1 MVGDQMAGDQMVGD
15 QLVGDLQQPVDDL
28 QQPVDAEVCRGSNP
42 LDTHHAM
49 LPTHQPPH
57 DLPCL
62 RLVPARDR

>member
-1 MVGDQMAGDQMVGD
+1 MVDAQMVGDQMVGD
-15 QLVGDLQQPVDDL
+15 QLVGDL

-49 LPTHQPPH
+49 LPAHQLPH